1 VAESPEIK
9 YYREQK
15 LKEEEDRKNRSKM
28 AQAVRT
34 KLLEQE
40 KSRSLWQKTKD
51 YFSGKLL
58 ESEKAHPESV
68 SKATSLKKESAKPTD
83 RTSQVTEQLKKAGLS
98 EEQIKKLKGSK

>member
-1 VAESPEIK
+1 MAESPEVK

-15 LKEEEDRKNRSKM
+15 KKEEETKKNRFEM
-28 AQAVRT
+28 AKAVRA

-58 ESEKAHPESV
+58 ESEKAHPGEDKKLASTDKAK
-68 SKATSLKKESAKPTD
+68 SKAVN
-83 RTSQVTEQLKKAGLS
+83 RTSQITEQLKKSGLS
-98 EEQIKKLKGSK
+98 EEQIKKLKGNR